1 MGKARV
7 VTVCGDVKLAGFRR
21 FVWSNAKRLG
31 LRGYVR
37 NLPGDCVEILAVGPS
52 GAVDELL
59 DRIKRAGLFNVT
71 SILIKEAP
79 STVEYRDFEILV

>member
-1 MGKARV
+1 MSKASII
-7 VTVCGDVKLAGFRR
+7 TICGDVKLTGFRR

-37 NLPGDCVEILAVGPS
+37 NLPGDCVEILAVGPPS
-52 GAVDELL
+52 AVNELL
-59 DRIKRAGLFNVT
+59 DRVKRAGLFNVT
-71 SILIKEAP
+71 SILIREAP